1 MVVIYQT
8 DLIEIEAS
16 KITSIVLVF
25 KNTSDNVAFTLNVD
39 GFTNTF
45 GGAKKL
51 KGKVMT
57 ENDGFEAGIT
67 LERTGFDFEAENF
80 EGRFIEAKNIAIGDE
95 IITRKIVGDR
105 CKR

>member
-16 KITSIVLVF
+16 KITRIVLVF

-51 KGKVMT
+51 KGEIMT
-57 ENDGFEAGIT
+57 KDDSLEVGIT
-67 LERTGFDFEAENF
+67 LE
-80 EGRFIEAKNIAIGDE
+80 
-95 IITRKIVGDR
+95 
-105 CKR
+105 

>member
-51 KGKVMT
+51 KGEIMT
-57 ENDGFEAGIT
+57 KDDSLEVGIT
-67 LERTGFDFEAENF
+67 LE
-80 EGRFIEAKNIAIGDE
+80 
-95 IITRKIVGDR
+95 
-105 CKR
+105 